1 MLTLKG
7 ATGTY
12 QLEHKNGK
20 PGKFGGIL
28 TGNRL
33 EDHLLVTGKLI
44 PSPQSTYDQERLER
58 LLNLSHPNLADTIEI
73 ISHEEQHYLVRR
85 YYAGEN
91 LKTILSK
98 SKYHKHLSPHFRI
111 KAAIALLDGLAHM
124 HQQGLIHRDIKPAN
138 IIVRYQPG
146 TSPDHWD
153 PTEVLLTD
161 FEQSLALPVKG
172 RERSPFALVYSP
184 PEQLLNHTHLTGPQS
199 DIFAL
204 GVTLYEMFAG
214 SAPWV
219 DCNAE
224 ILLNLQLT
232 YPMKRPSRIDESLF
246 SIIARAAYKERFPLP
261 PKRLAANVIEAILQQ
276 GIANRYPDAETMRND
291 LTNYLESHP
300 MPIAG
305 RYARIKKWL
314 SC

>member
-1 MLTLKG
+1 MK
-7 ATGTY
+7 
-12 QLEHKNGK
+12 
-20 PGKFGGIL
+20 
-28 TGNRL
+28 
-33 EDHLLVTGKLI
+33 
-44 PSPQSTYDQERLER
+44 
-58 LLNLSHPNLADTIEI
+58 
-73 ISHEEQHYLVRR
+73 
-85 YYAGEN
+85 
-91 LKTILSK
+91 
-98 SKYHKHLSPHFRI
+98 
-111 KAAIALLDGLAHM
+111 
-124 HQQGLIHRDIKPAN
+124 
-138 IIVRYQPG
+138 G
-146 TSPDHWD
+146 TSYK
-153 PTEVLLTD
+153 
-161 FEQSLALPVKG
+161 LAP
-172 RERSPFALVYSP
+172 A
-184 PEQLLNHTHLTGPQS
+184 
-199 DIFAL
+199 

-291 LTNYLESHP
+291 LTKYLESHP